1 MSNAKITAIL
11 NNAILVFFLTSISAT
26 AFSEELRIGG
36 GAAPMNNIF
45 LKIQKQ
51 FEKAT
56 GIKLILKEDG
66 PDVALIQL
74 DQGKLD
80 MATGGVKPDALYELV
95 AKKNYTLK
103 NRDSFKSRVIGR
115 DRIQVYTHSE
125 INVKNLTP
133 SQLKDLFT
141 GKITNWK
148 ELNGPDVKVKVI
160 LGSKTPGMQKYFQE
174 TVMDNQHYAPG
185 DDHFEAGDG
194 GEVQD
199 KIAATPGGIG
209 LGAMT
214 RENKSVGQPSIP
226 VIGRPVYA
234 ITVGAPSP
242 AANKLF
248 DFIQNEGAKLIEK

>member
-1 MSNAKITAIL
+1 MSIFKITSIL
-11 NNAILVFFLTSISAT
+11 NNAILVFFLSSIFVAAS
-26 AFSEELRIGG
+26 SEELRIGG
-36 GAAPMNNIF
+36 GAAPINNIF
-45 LKIQKQ
+45 LKIQKP
-51 FEKAT
+51 FENAS

-74 DQGKLD
+74 DEGKLD
-80 MATGGVKPDALYELV
+80 MATGGLRPDALYELV

-103 NRDSFKSRVIGR
+103 NRDSFKTRVIGR
-115 DRIQVYTHSE
+115 DRIQVYTHKA
-125 INVKNLTP
+125 INVKSLTP

-148 ELNGPDVKVKVI
+148 ELNGPDVKVRVI
-160 LGSKTPGMQKYFQE
+160 LGSKTPGMQLYFQE
-174 TVMDNQHYAPG
+174 AVMDNQHYAPG

-199 KIAATPGGIG
+199 KIAITPGAVG
-209 LGAMT
+209 LGSMT
-214 RENKSVGQPSIP
+214 RENQSVNQPAIP
-226 VIGRPVYA
+226 VIGRPIYA

-242 AANKLF
+242 AATRLF